1 MRRALHSA
9 SEKAISPR
17 VTKQLC
23 STQFSVYHNAMDNY
37 LQHSEIGDKY
47 AESQHIVED
56 DADVVKLY
64 IRKARES
71 FRTRTIESI
80 VLYS

>member
-1 MRRALHSA
+1 MPFFI
-9 SEKAISPR
+9 E
-17 VTKQLC
+17 
-23 STQFSVYHNAMDNY
+23 
-37 LQHSEIGDKY
+37 Y
-47 AESQHIVED
+47 AEPQHIVKD

-71 FRTRTIESI
+71 FRTRTVESI

>member
-1 MRRALHSA
+1 MPFFI
-9 SEKAISPR
+9 E
-17 VTKQLC
+17 
-23 STQFSVYHNAMDNY
+23 
-37 LQHSEIGDKY
+37 Y
-47 AESQHIVED
+47 AEPQHFVKD

>member
-1 MRRALHSA
+1 MRQALHSA
-9 SEKAISPR
+9 SEKATSPQ

-47 AESQHIVED
+47 AEPQHIVED
-56 DADVVKLY
+56 DADVIKLY
-64 IRKARES
+64 IRKAREL

-80 VLYS
+80 ILYS